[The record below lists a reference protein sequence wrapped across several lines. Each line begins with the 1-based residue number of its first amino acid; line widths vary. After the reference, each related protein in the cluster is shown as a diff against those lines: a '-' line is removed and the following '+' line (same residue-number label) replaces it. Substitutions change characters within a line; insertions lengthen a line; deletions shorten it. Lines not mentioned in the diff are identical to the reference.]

1 MENLQL
7 KFITNKVTIR
17 WLKILDMLERSRV
30 CSSKQIADSLKI
42 GIRTISTDIREMR
55 EHFGSSVEIS
65 SEYVGYFFK
74 EINPDLYHMRKRELI
89 KGEVLFIVLKSI
101 LNGNL
106 HTFEEWAFKFHL
118 SESTMKRYLMSA
130 EETLQEYE
138 LKFALTPVDL
148 LGEEANIRKF
158 FKDFYYEVEIVPHT
172 LLPIDQMRK
181 FIEQYTNL
189 NQFKFNTNIS
199 QSDFSYY
206 LYIMIQR
213 IKSKRH
219 LKTNKPMNV
228 FVYSEH
234 EKNFFNALDTYV
246 YSEEGVIIPQEEKKI
261 LYLYCACQ
269 RTINDIEREKDFCN
283 QFDKEMSLK
292 KVSYSFLSI
301 YDEKLYLMN
310 PDLSYYV
317 HSFFT
322 AIQNLDN
329 IHPIFNRNVT
339 GINEFSNS
347 AYPEGM
353 KIAYQ
358 FIKKNCAVLNVSTKF
373 IDDIVANL
381 VLTVESIK
389 DLHKPNPKKIAFLIE
404 GSYYLSRS
412 IESKAYRYLGAH
424 HQIYFIN
431 MNKLNKKFL
440 SENKIDIFV
449 TNQGDYITEF
459 LANVE
464 YLVFK
469 SLPDISDWNNLLKM
483 INPQL
488 GKDLRLGKVVY
499 EK

>member
-17 WLKILDMLERSRV
+17 WLKILDMLERLRV

-74 EINPDLYHMRKRELI
+74 EINPDLYHMRKRALI

-172 LLPIDQMRK
+172 LLPIDKMRK
-181 FIEQYTNL
+181 FIEQSTNL

-234 EKNFFNALDTYV
+234 EKNFFNSLDTYV

-339 GINEFSNS
+339 GINKFSNS

>member
-17 WLKILDMLERSRV
+17 WLKILAMLERSRV
-30 CSSKQIADSLKI
+30 CSSKQIADSLNI
-42 GIRTISTDIREMR
+42 GIRTVSTDIRQMR

-74 EINPDLYHMRKRELI
+74 EINPDLYHMRKRVLI
-89 KGEVLFIVLKSI
+89 EGEVLFIVLKSI

-130 EETLQEYE
+130 EQTLKEYE
-138 LKFALTPVDL
+138 LKFTLTPVDL

-172 LLPIDQMRK
+172 LLPIDQIRI
-181 FIEQYTNL
+181 FIEEYTIL
-189 NQFKFNTNIS
+189 NHFKFNTNVS

-206 LYIMIQR
+206 VYIMIQR
-213 IKSKRH
+213 IKSKRY
-219 LKTNKPMNV
+219 LKTNKPINE
-228 FVYSEH
+228 FVYNEQ
-234 EKNFFNALDTYV
+234 EKKFFTALDTYV
-246 YSEEGVIIPQEEKKI
+246 YSEEEVTIPQEEKKI

-269 RTINDIEREKDFCN
+269 RTINDIEGEKDFCN
-283 QFDKEMSLK
+283 KFDKEMSLK
-292 KVSYSFLSI
+292 HLSHSFLST
-301 YDEKLYLMN
+301 YDAKLYLMN

-317 HSFFT
+317 HSFFV
-322 AIQNLDN
+322 AIQNLDSIN
-329 IHPIFNRNVT
+329 PVLNRNVT
-339 GINEFSNS
+339 GINEFSDH

-353 KIAYQ
+353 KIVHK
-358 FIKKNCAVLNVSTKF
+358 FIEKNWTVLNISSKF
-373 IDDIVANL
+373 INDLVTNL
-381 VLTVESIK
+381 TLTVESIK
-389 DLHKPNPKKIAFLIE
+389 DLHKPNPKKIAFLLE

-431 MNKLNKKFL
+431 MNKLNNKFL

-469 SLPDISDWNNLLKM
+469 SLPDRSDWNNLLKM

-488 GKDLRLGKVVY
+488 GKDLRLDRVIY